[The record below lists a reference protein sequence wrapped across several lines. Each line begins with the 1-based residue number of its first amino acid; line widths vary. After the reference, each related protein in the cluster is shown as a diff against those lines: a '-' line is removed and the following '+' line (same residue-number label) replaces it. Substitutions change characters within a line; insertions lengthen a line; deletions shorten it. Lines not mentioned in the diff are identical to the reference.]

1 MGALRALRRA
11 LARIGRR
18 AGFFRVVTGAEKARM
33 IDELVR
39 TAASLASQKRGAL
52 IVLERETPLDDYV
65 DSGVTVDALLSRRL
79 LESFF
84 SPSSPLCEGAVII
97 RRGRV
102 AAASCILPMTRDQ
115 GGSVTLGARH
125 RAALGITEETDA
137 VALVISEERGIV
149 SLASSG
155 KLVRDTDVAT
165 LRGLLREILAAPPI
179 EGILRERA
187 HA

>member
-1 MGALRALRRA
+1 
-11 LARIGRR
+11 
-18 AGFFRVVTGAEKARM
+18 
-33 IDELVR
+33 
-39 TAASLASQKRGAL
+39 
-52 IVLERETPLDDYV
+52 
-65 DSGVTVDALLSRRL
+65 
-79 LESFF
+79 
-84 SPSSPLCEGAVII
+84 
-97 RRGRV
+97 
-102 AAASCILPMTRDQ
+102 
-115 GGSVTLGARH
+115 VTLGARH

-179 EGILRERA
+179 EGIVRERA